1 MKKIFGIIGFIWG
14 FVGVSL
20 ILLHGITCVYPYVVT
35 LDFSKMF
42 WYHYLSLIISI
53 IFLGYAEGYKG
64 FQLSFSPRVAQRLKL
79 VFKNPSFVNV
89 VLSPLFCMGFFG
101 ISKKRMKITYI
112 LTITIIFLI
121 IIIER
126 ISEPWRGIID
136 TGVLVGL
143 SWGLLS
149 FWFFCLKPID

>member
-1 MKKIFGIIGFIWG
+1 MKKIFGLIGFIWG

-89 VLSPLFCMGFFG
+89 VLSPLFCMGFFLEFQ
-101 ISKKRMKITYI
+101 KENENY
-112 LTITIIFLI
+112 LHFNYNYY
-121 IIIER
+121 
-126 ISEPWRGIID
+126 
-136 TGVLVGL
+136 
-143 SWGLLS
+143 
-149 FWFFCLKPID
+149 FFNNNN

>member
-1 MKKIFGIIGFIWG
+1 MKKIFGLIGFIWG

-101 ISKKRMKITYI
+101 ISKR
-112 LTITIIFLI
+112 
-121 IIIER
+121 E
-126 ISEPWRGIID
+126 
-136 TGVLVGL
+136 
-143 SWGLLS
+143 
-149 FWFFCLKPID
+149 

>member
-1 MKKIFGIIGFIWG
+1 MKKIFGFIGFIWG
-14 FVGVSL
+14 FIGVSL

>member
-1 MKKIFGIIGFIWG
+1 MKKIFGLIGFIWG

-64 FQLSFSPRVAQRLKL
+64 FQLSFSPRAAKRVKL

>member
-1 MKKIFGIIGFIWG
+1 MKKIFGIIGSIWG

>member
-1 MKKIFGIIGFIWG
+1 MKKIFGLIGFIWG
-14 FVGVSL
+14 FAGVSL

>member
-1 MKKIFGIIGFIWG
+1 MKKIFGFIGFIWG

-64 FQLSFSPRVAQRLKL
+64 FQLSFSPRAAQRLKL

-149 FWFFCLKPID
+149 FWFFCLKPMD

>member
-1 MKKIFGIIGFIWG
+1 MKKIFGIVGAIWG
-14 FVGVSL
+14 FIGVSL
-20 ILLHGITCVYPYVVT
+20 ILLHGIACVYPYVIA
-35 LDFSKMF
+35 LDFSKMC

>member
-1 MKKIFGIIGFIWG
+1 MKKIFGFIGFIWG

>member
-1 MKKIFGIIGFIWG
+1 MKKIFGLIGFIWG

-89 VLSPLFCMGFFG
+89 VLSPLFCMGFLEFQ
-101 ISKKRMKITYI
+101 KR
-112 LTITIIFLI
+112 
-121 IIIER
+121 E
-126 ISEPWRGIID
+126 
-136 TGVLVGL
+136 
-143 SWGLLS
+143 
-149 FWFFCLKPID
+149 

>member
-1 MKKIFGIIGFIWG
+1 
-14 FVGVSL
+14 
-20 ILLHGITCVYPYVVT
+20 
-35 LDFSKMF
+35 
-42 WYHYLSLIISI
+42 
-53 IFLGYAEGYKG
+53 
-64 FQLSFSPRVAQRLKL
+64 
-79 VFKNPSFVNV
+79 
-89 VLSPLFCMGFFG
+89 
-101 ISKKRMKITYI
+101 MKITYI

>member
-1 MKKIFGIIGFIWG
+1 MKKIFGLIGFIWG

-89 VLSPLFCMGFFG
+89 ALSPLFCMGFFG

>member
-1 MKKIFGIIGFIWG
+1 MKKIFGFIGFIWG

-64 FQLSFSPRVAQRLKL
+64 FQLSFSPRAAQRLKL

>member
-1 MKKIFGIIGFIWG
+1 MKKIFGLIGFIWG

-143 SWGLLS
+143 CWGLLS